1 MRKQVVVIG
10 GGIAGCSVALH
21 LARAGWN
28 DVLLIEKGEL
38 TSGSTHHAAGLVTQ
52 FNPSSTMMRLR
63 RYSVALYRELQVFE
77 TVGSVR
83 IASGE
88 ASWLDL
94 RRAASRAAGAGF
106 EAQLISPDEVLERL
120 PEANGAPIFGG
131 VWVPDDGWVDPH
143 IATYAVADAARAL
156 GVEIRIRTRV
166 TGIELGPGRAV
177 QAVVTDQG
185 RIETEHV
192 VDAAGIWAPQV
203 AAMVGAF
210 LPSIP
215 VDHQHVTMQA
225 VGGHEIPRDAP
236 CFRDT
241 DNLVYGKPEA
251 GGLLV
256 GGYEPNPT
264 ARWADGVPWDHG
276 ASPVESDMDRFAPL
290 LEGAIRRFPML
301 EESGVMRLLCHPDAM
316 TPDGNPLLG
325 PMPGVHGFWVA
336 AGLSLNGFGG
346 AGGLGRSLAE
356 WMTGGETELD
366 VDAYRAWRFGGVY
379 RDTVVQAET
388 AREAYKYYYRLRYPL
403 DSAQAGRGRRLSPLH
418 GRLEEL
424 GAVFGVKNG
433 WERADYLTPGRPWR
447 RAGEDQRAFGW
458 TRPPYF
464 DLLAEEHAAFR
475 ERVGIIDLSSF
486 GKIAVRGPG
495 ALALLERVSDSRMDR
510 PVGRVTYT
518 QFLNQAGGI
527 VADLTVTRLAA
538 DEFRVVTGAGAID
551 SDLGWLG
558 LNVDPRDGPVEIED
572 VSGALA
578 VVGLWGPKARE
589 VLMAVT
595 DDDLSNEAIPFSTAR
610 EIAIAGAPVL
620 AQRITFV
627 GELGFELY
635 VAPEWAVQ
643 VWDRIWAAG
652 RAHDVRAGGYRVLES
667 LRIEKGYRYFASD
680 LTPADTP
687 YEGGVGFCVAEDK
700 PFIGAAALAR
710 ARAQGPRHRVRTLL
724 VGDDAT
730 YLALYGGEAVRLDG
744 QVVGRVRSCA
754 YAHTIRRNVA
764 LAQLPADL
772 DIGARVDVEVL
783 GEPVGAEVVATVL
796 HDPENARIHDLAGH
810 R

>member
-1 MRKQVVVIG
+1 MQRR
-10 GGIAGCSVALH
+10 AH
-21 LARAGWN
+21 LARAGWK

-77 TVGSVR
+77 SVGSVR
-83 IASGE
+83 IASSE

-94 RRAASRAAGAGF
+94 RRAASHAAGAGF
-106 EAQLISPDEVLERL
+106 EAELISPDEVLERL

-156 GVEIRIRTRV
+156 GVEIRIRARV
-166 TGIELGPGRAV
+166 TGIELGPDRAV

-192 VDAAGIWAPQV
+192 VNAAGIWAPQV

-225 VGGHEIPRDAP
+225 VAGHEIPRDAP

-241 DNLVYGKPEA
+241 DNLVYGKAEA

-301 EESGVMRLLCHPDAM
+301 EESGVVRLLCHPDAM

-325 PMPGVHGFWVA
+325 PMPGVRGFWVA

-356 WMTGGETELD
+356 WMTEGETEID

-403 DSAQAGRGRRLSPLH
+403 DTAQAGRGRRLSPLH

-433 WERADYLTPGRPWR
+433 WERADYLAPGRPWR

-527 VADLTVTRLAA
+527 VADLTVTRLAS

-551 SDLGWLG
+551 SDLGWLR
-558 LNVDPRDGPVEIED
+558 LNLDPRDGPVEIED
-572 VSGALA
+572 VSERVGRHRALGSEGARGAHGGDRRRPLERGDP
-578 VVGLWGPKARE
+578 VQHRARDRDRRC
-589 VLMAVT
+589 T
-595 DDDLSNEAIPFSTAR
+595 G
-610 EIAIAGAPVL
+610 AGAAHHVRRRARVRAL
-620 AQRITFV
+620 RCARV
-627 GELGFELY
+627 
-635 VAPEWAVQ
+635 
-643 VWDRIWAAG
+643 G
-652 RAHDVRAGGYRVLES
+652 RAGLG
-667 LRIEKGYRYFASD
+667 SD
-680 LTPADTP
+680 L
-687 YEGGVGFCVAEDK
+687 GRGR
-700 PFIGAAALAR
+700 GAR
-710 ARAQGPRHRVRTLL
+710 HPRRW
-724 VGDDAT
+724 
-730 YLALYGGEAVRLDG
+730 
-744 QVVGRVRSCA
+744 
-754 YAHTIRRNVA
+754 
-764 LAQLPADL
+764 LP
-772 DIGARVDVEVL
+772 GARVAADREGLSLLRQRPHARGYAIRRRRGVL
-783 GEPVGAEVVATVL
+783 RRRGQAVHRRRGAR
-796 HDPENARIHDLAGH
+796 PGARAGSAPPGAH
-810 R
+810 AARRRRRHVPRALRR

>member
-1 MRKQVVVIG
+1 
-10 GGIAGCSVALH
+10 
-21 LARAGWN
+21 
-28 DVLLIEKGEL
+28 
-38 TSGSTHHAAGLVTQ
+38 
-52 FNPSSTMMRLR
+52 MMRLR

-120 PEANGAPIFGG
+120 PEADGAPIFGG

-177 QAVVTDQG
+177 RAVVTDQG

-192 VDAAGIWAPQV
+192 VNAAGIWAPQV

-225 VGGHEIPRDAP
+225 VAGHEIPRDAP

-241 DNLVYGKPEA
+241 DNLVYGKAEA

-301 EESGVMRLLCHPDAM
+301 EEAGVVRLLCHPDAM

-325 PMPGVHGFWVA
+325 PMPGVRGFWVA

-356 WMTGGETELD
+356 WMTEGETELD

-418 GRLEEL
+418 GRPRGARRGLRRQERL
-424 GAVFGVKNG
+424 GARGLP
-433 WERADYLTPGRPWR
+433 RARP
-447 RAGEDQRAFGW
+447 AV
-458 TRPPYF
+458 
-464 DLLAEEHAAFR
+464 AASR
-475 ERVGIIDLSSF
+475 
-486 GKIAVRGPG
+486 RGPTG
-495 ALALLERVSDSRMDR
+495 L
-510 PVGRVTYT
+510 
-518 QFLNQAGGI
+518 
-527 VADLTVTRLAA
+527 RL
-538 DEFRVVTGAGAID
+538 D
-551 SDLGWLG
+551 
-558 LNVDPRDGPVEIED
+558 
-572 VSGALA
+572 
-578 VVGLWGPKARE
+578 
-589 VLMAVT
+589 
-595 DDDLSNEAIPFSTAR
+595 
-610 EIAIAGAPVL
+610 
-620 AQRITFV
+620 
-627 GELGFELY
+627 
-635 VAPEWAVQ
+635 
-643 VWDRIWAAG
+643 
-652 RAHDVRAGGYRVLES
+652 
-667 LRIEKGYRYFASD
+667 
-680 LTPADTP
+680 
-687 YEGGVGFCVAEDK
+687 
-700 PFIGAAALAR
+700 AAALLRPARRGARRLPGTRRDHRPLVLRQDRGAGSRR
-710 ARAQGPRHRVRTLL
+710 ARAARSRQRQPDGSAGRSRDLHAVPQPGRGDRRRPHRHAACCRTSS
-724 VGDDAT
+724 G
-730 YLALYGGEAVRLDG
+730 
-744 QVVGRVRSCA
+744 S
-754 YAHTIRRNVA
+754 
-764 LAQLPADL
+764 
-772 DIGARVDVEVL
+772 
-783 GEPVGAEVVATVL
+783 
-796 HDPENARIHDLAGH
+796 
-810 R
+810 